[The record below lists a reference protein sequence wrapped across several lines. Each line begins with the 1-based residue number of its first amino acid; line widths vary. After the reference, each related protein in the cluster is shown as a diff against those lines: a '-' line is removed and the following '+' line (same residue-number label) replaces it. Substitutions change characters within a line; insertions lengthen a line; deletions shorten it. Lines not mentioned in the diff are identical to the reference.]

1 VKDLKSCTRRIR
13 IELEMKTARKKADK
27 LRLGEIMEAG
37 DKDSDNEDNDNSIT
51 QSLEKEM
58 PNK

>member
-1 VKDLKSCTRRIR
+1 MKDLKSCTRRIR

>member
-1 VKDLKSCTRRIR
+1 
-13 IELEMKTARKKADK
+13 MKTARKKADK